1 MRRPLALALALLSLL
16 LVAGVTSCSSDE
28 GSTTLTQQ
36 TLDTTPAT
44 DGLDTTDGTEPLD
57 DGTTPATDATAPGS
71 ATTKVPRTF
80 PKRTTTTR
88 PKTTPTTRPRVTT
101 TTRPRATSTS
111 RPPVTV
117 DPNKAAFCAYAAGL
131 NLAALGE
138 GSFVD
143 SFDTLYNAAVDG
155 IIVAPAVLVPYLND
169 VKAVLDQL
177 KPLVDSGQ
185 VATAEEAAAWF
196 LTQPTEE
203 QDKLRKGLDTVKLWY
218 AAECR

>member
-1 MRRPLALALALLSLL
+1 MRRTAALALTLLSLL
-16 LVAGVTSCSSDE
+16 LVVGVTSCSSGD
-28 GSTTLTQQ
+28 GATTLTDQ

-44 DGLDTTDGTEPLD
+44 DDLVTVDGTVPE
-57 DGTTPATDATAPGS
+57 DGTPGTTASEVPGS
-71 ATTKVPRTF
+71 ATTKVPKTF

-88 PKTTPTTRPRVTT
+88 PRMTT
-101 TTRPRATSTS
+101 TTRPRITPTTRPPVSTTS

-138 GSFVD
+138 GTFVD
-143 SFDTLYNAAVDG
+143 SFDTLYHAAVDG

-177 KPLVDSGQ
+177 KPLVDGGQ
-185 VATAEEAAAWF
+185 ITTAEEAAAWF
-196 LTQPTEE
+196 LTQPPEAQE
-203 QDKLRKGLDTVKLWY
+203 KLRKGLDTVKLWY
-218 AAECR
+218 AAECN